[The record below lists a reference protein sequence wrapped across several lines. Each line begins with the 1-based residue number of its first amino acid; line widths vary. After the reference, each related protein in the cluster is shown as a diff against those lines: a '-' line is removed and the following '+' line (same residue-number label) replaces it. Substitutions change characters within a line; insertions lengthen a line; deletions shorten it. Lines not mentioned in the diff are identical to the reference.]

1 MKVLAAFAHPDD
13 ESLGC
18 GGTLAKYAEQGH
30 EVRILIAT
38 SGRADN
44 HDNAKA
50 LHRAANIL
58 GASAV
63 TLHWPD
69 QALDSVMLIHINRS
83 VERLVESFKPEIVFT
98 HHQDLNRDHQIVRE
112 AVLVATRPQSGVKR
126 VLACEIPSSTEV
138 MGGFDPNVFEV
149 LTERH
154 LYLKCKALQEYG
166 PEARPF
172 PHGRSTEALSSLAMW
187 RGVACG
193 EGLAEAFTLV
203 REIR

>member
-13 ESLGC
+13 ESLSC

-38 SGRADN
+38 SGRDDGLAN
-44 HDNAKA
+44 QGASQ
-50 LHRAANIL
+50 RAAKIL
-58 GASAV
+58 GASV
-63 TLHWPD
+63 VNLHWPD
-69 QALDSVMLIHINRS
+69 QGLDSIMLIHINRT

-138 MGGFDPNVFEV
+138 MGGFDPNVFEI

-172 PHGRSTEALSSLAMW
+172 PHGRSTESLSALAMW
-187 RGVACG
+187 RGVGCG
-193 EGLAEAFTLV
+193 APLAEGFELI